1 MVKLDVLDKRN
12 LTMLVDF
19 YELTMANGYLKNGM
33 KDKVACFD
41 MFFRKVPEGGGF
53 AIAAGLKQ
61 IIQYIKE
68 IKFTDADI
76 EYLKSKNIFC
86 EEFLSYLRNFEFR
99 CDVWAVPEGTPVFP
113 NEPLVKVRGPIMQ
126 AQFIETMVLLSVNH
140 QTLIATKAN
149 RIKRSAQGREVL
161 EFGSRR
167 AQGYDGSVYGARA
180 AYIGGVDSTSCTIA
194 EPLFGVKASG
204 TMAHSWI
211 QSFDTEYEAFKTW
224 AETYPDNCT
233 FLVDTYNVLKS
244 GIPNAIKVFKEI
256 ILPKGYKPRAVR
268 LDSGDLAYLSKKTR
282 SMLDE
287 AGFDYVKIV
296 ASNSL
301 DEYTIDSLLK
311 QNAAIDYFGVGERL
325 ITAKS
330 EPVFGGVYKLVEME
344 NSQGEMVPKIKI
356 SENEI
361 KITNPADKNVYRL
374 YEKDTGKA
382 IADVLVLSNEVID
395 NNKPYEIFHPIHTW
409 KKKVLEN
416 FTVRPLLIQI
426 FNKGKC
432 VYNSPNEHEIRDY
445 STKEIA
451 TLWGEVLRFEN
462 PHAYYVD
469 LSHKLWSL
477 KRNLLE
483 KYR

>member
-86 EEFLSYLRNFEFR
+86 EEFLSYLRNFEFQ

-113 NEPLVKVRGPIMQ
+113 NEPLVKVKGPIMQ
-126 AQFIETMVLLSVNH
+126 AQFIETMVLLSINH

-149 RIKRSAQGREVL
+149 RIKRAAQGREVL

-204 TMAHSWI
+204 TMAHSWV
-211 QSFDTEYEAFKTW
+211 QSFDTEYDAFKTW

-256 ILPKGYKPRAVR
+256 IVPKGYKPRAVR
-268 LDSGDLAYLSKKTR
+268 LDSGDLAYLSKKAR
-282 SMLDE
+282 KMLDE

-311 QNAAIDYFGVGERL
+311 QDSALDCFGVGERL

-344 NSQGEMVPKIKI
+344 NNQGNMVPKIKI

-361 KITNPADKNVYRL
+361 KITNPANKKIYRL

-382 IADVLVLSNEVID
+382 IADVLVLADEVID
-395 NNKPYEIFHPIHTW
+395 DSKPYEIFHPIHTW
-409 KKKVLEN
+409 KKKVLGN
-416 FTVRPLLIQI
+416 FTARPLLVQI
-426 FNKGKC
+426 FSKGKC
-432 VYNSPNEHEIRDY
+432 VYDSPNEHEIRDY
-445 STKEIA
+445 RAKEIA
-451 TLWGEVLRFEN
+451 TLWGEVLRFQN
-462 PHAYYVD
+462 PHVYYVD
-469 LSHKLWSL
+469 LSRKLWEL
-477 KRNLLE
+477 KRSLLE